1 MVENILITG
10 GAGFIGSH
18 LADRL
23 LSEGCKVVVLDN
35 LSRGRLSNLDAA
47 RQSPHFSFVEGDILD
62 EGLLDDL
69 FSEYGFD
76 MVFHLAA
83 NSDIASSHANPDVDL
98 DATFLTTYRILKAMM
113 KHQVKKIMFASTSAI
128 YGQTGGAEV
137 NENYGRCFRLPTM
150 VPANWP
156 ARRLSP
162 VLWKITELK
171 LGLPVSPMFAANG
184 QRMAFCMTL
193 SKNSKRIQM
202 NLKF

>member
-35 LSRGRLSNLDAA
+35 LSRGRLSNLDTA

-62 EGLLDDL
+62 EGLLDKL

-83 NSDIASSHANPDVDL
+83 PK
-98 DATFLTTYRILKAMM
+98 AT
-113 KHQVKKIMFASTSAI
+113 KIMA
-128 YGQTGGAEV
+128 
-137 NENYGRCFRLPTM
+137 RCFRPPTM